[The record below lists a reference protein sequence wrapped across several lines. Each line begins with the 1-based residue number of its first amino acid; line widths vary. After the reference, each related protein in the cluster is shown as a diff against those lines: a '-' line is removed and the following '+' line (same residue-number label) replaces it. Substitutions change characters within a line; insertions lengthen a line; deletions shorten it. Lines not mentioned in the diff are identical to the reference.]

1 MAKTRIR
8 IRRIRKIGAR
18 TCRSCLRW
26 IDVVVVIPIAIG
38 SFCTLLCVREP
49 TACDCICLYRSHCFT
64 LTHFSFVDILQCV
77 WSHLCACCFKIHIDT
92 MNRQNRSR
100 IRLYGCE
107 WVCIVSCWDCEKK
120 ARRTHTSPPQLRLEW
135 ANERMTDHN
144 NWQRKYSM
152 PHTNSDTLDAQ
163 THVEMRGS
171 QLTTLLTAV
180 CRYLCLLFA
189 CRVCPSHAISFS
201 LILVLFALLLL
212 RSVRMRPHIGF
223 CSHVLFTTS

>member
-1 MAKTRIR
+1 MSKLFAMDRCCCCNTHSHRLVLYTFMCAWAYSVR
-8 IRRIRKIGAR
+8 LYLFVSV
-18 TCRSCLRW
+18 TLFHTHSFFFCRHSAMRMVSL
-26 IDVVVVIPIAIG
+26 
-38 SFCTLLCVREP
+38 VRV
-49 TACDCICLYRSHCFT
+49 LFQNSHWHNEQT
-64 LTHFSFVDILQCV
+64 KSLTHTPVRLWVSVYRFVWRLRKKRHV
-77 WSHLCACCFKIHIDT
+77 APIH
-92 MNRQNRSR
+92 RHHRS
-100 IRLYGCE
+100 
-107 WVCIVSCWDCEKK
+107 D
-120 ARRTHTSPPQLRLEW
+120 Q
-135 ANERMTDHN
+135 RMTDHN